1 MIVKKAGIYAEQATG
16 SVVWTFPK
24 YLPHGP
30 IPDAWNSFELVPV
43 WNANKPIALIIIK
56 NIMH

>member
-1 MIVKKAGIYAEQATG
+1 MTVNSVGLYAEQATV

-30 IPDAWNSFELVPV
+30 ILDA
-43 WNANKPIALIIIK
+43 
-56 NIMH
+56 

>member
-1 MIVKKAGIYAEQATG
+1 MIVNRAGIYVEQATV

-30 IPDAWNSFELVPV
+30 IPDAWDSSAVG
-43 WNANKPIALIIIK
+43 AS
-56 NIMH
+56 

>member
-1 MIVKKAGIYAEQATG
+1 MIVNRAGIYAEQATV

-30 IPDAWNSFELVPV
+30 IPDA
-43 WNANKPIALIIIK
+43 
-56 NIMH
+56 